1 MVHGIYKIVSKVLS
15 NRMKHVIRDLISD
28 SHTAFIAGRQNIN
41 GFMIANEVDYD
52 LERSGETGMMFKVD
66 FRRASDTVL

>member
-15 NRMKHVIRDLISD
+15 NRMKHVIRYLISD
-28 SHTAFIAGRQNIN
+28 SQTAFIAGRQIIN
-41 GFMIANEVDYD
+41 GFMIANEVVYD

-66 FRRASDTVL
+66 FHRAFDTVL